1 MTEQEK
7 RSGSLPSV
15 RSEELSE
22 ILGTP
27 PGWLVR
33 WGTGVVVVGFLLLMV
48 VAWLIEYPDVIT
60 ARVEFTTATP
70 PVDVVARAEGHI
82 QQFLVEENEV
92 VQGNQPLLVL
102 ENAGDFKD
110 IRYLEQK
117 MSEWGRAETP
127 DSLLALGALEGNP
140 ELGELRGAY
149 LTFVQQMEAYQ
160 YSKGKRV
167 AVSEEQNRKVQQQIN
182 ELKNSNR
189 LDQELLLRTASDLK
203 AVRAALAVLSRAP
216 EAKQELAAAQERVQM
231 AERLYIGYQQQIA
244 RRQAEIT
251 DLQRS
256 IGVVRFDESLDTNS
270 APGRLKSALS
280 DLKTALERW
289 KQKYLLTA
297 PISGRV
303 SLSKFYVARQY
314 VREGEHV
321 LTVVPPADSRIIGR
335 SMVPTLG
342 SGKILP
348 QQRVVI
354 RLDNYPAYE
363 FGTLSGTVLGKSA
376 VPKDNAYLVTIGLD
390 SIGGTT
396 TSFNKSI
403 AFQQQLQG
411 EADII
416 TAEKRFLERIVD
428 QLFAGAR

>member
-1 MTEQEK
+1 MSEQEK
-7 RSGSLPSV
+7 KNGPLPNV
-15 RSEELSE
+15 RSEDLSE

-33 WGTGVVVVGFLLLMV
+33 WGTGIVVIGFVLLV
-48 VAWLIEYPDVIT
+48 AVAWLMEYPDVIT

-70 PVDVVARAEGHI
+70 PVDVVARSEGHI

-92 VQGNQPLLVL
+92 VEENQPLLVL
-102 ENAGDFKD
+102 ENAGDFKA
-110 IRYLEQK
+110 ILALEQK
-117 MSEWGRAETP
+117 VLAWSKAETP
-127 DSLLALGALEGNP
+127 DSLLALGVLQGNP
-140 ELGELRGAY
+140 ELGELRGSY
-149 LTFVQQMEAYQ
+149 LAFVQQMEEYK
-160 YSKGKRV
+160 YSRGKRV

-189 LDQELLLRTASDLK
+189 MDQELLQRTASDLK
-203 AVRAALAVLSRAP
+203 AVRTALAALSRAP
-216 EAKQELAAAQERVQM
+216 EAKAELTAAQERVQM

-270 APGRLKSALS
+270 APGRLKASLS
-280 DLKTALERW
+280 DLLTALERW
-289 KQKYLLTA
+289 KRKYLLSA
-297 PISGRV
+297 PVSGEI

-321 LTVVPPADSRIIGR
+321 LTVVPPADSRIVGR

-342 SGKILP
+342 SGKIMP
-348 QQRVVI
+348 HQRVII

-363 FGTLSGTVLGKSA
+363 FGTLSGTVIGKSA

-396 TSFNKSI
+396 TSFSKSI
-403 AFQQQLQG
+403 PFQQQLQG